1 MVTFR
6 YLYDKVGKRFIIQ
19 GENLIFASLYG
30 NNEKKKELM
39 SHKIFQYTLLNVVS
53 VKHVK

>member
-6 YLYDKVGKRFIIQ
+6 YLYDKVEKRFIIQ